1 MAFIKV
7 GNEEMGLKVQESI
20 DPETRLM
27 KIGDH
32 SLAV

>member
-7 GNEEMGLKVQESI
+7 GSEEMGAKVEESL

-32 SLAV
+32 